1 MILTLLLAAAAQSAA
16 PPAAR
21 FDAVQMMKLDRLA
34 DPQLSPDG
42 KWVAYQSTHVDLDAG
57 TRNTDIWIVA
67 ADGQGAPRRLTD
79 DPAADTRPRWSPD
92 GRSLAFDS
100 ARGGESQVYVVPA
113 AGGTARK
120 VTSLAT
126 QASGALWI
134 DGGRLLVRSDAFAGC
149 EGPAFDDACQKKRLD
164 EAGKPSSARVY

>member
-1 MILTLLLAAAAQSAA
+1 MLLTLLLAAATQAAA

-42 KWVAYQSTHVDLDAG
+42 KWVAYQSTDIDIDAG

-100 ARGGESQVYVVPA
+100 ARGGESLCKGHRPA
-113 AGGTARK
+113 RDVGRRDVWIHDWATAGGR
-120 VTSLAT
+120 
-126 QASGALWI
+126 G
-134 DGGRLLVRSDAFAGC
+134 VRRA
-149 EGPAFDDACQKKRLD
+149 
-164 EAGKPSSARVY
+164 